1 MDFGCKIKVRIIIAV
16 LALLCLEACNHKK
29 TEPATTDAD
38 SVGAL
43 AADSAV
49 TDDNAAEEAIAG
61 DVPRAADELFDD
73 FFFNFSVN
81 RKLQKERTVF
91 PLKSVNGNKTEYI
104 ERNNWRM
111 DYFFMKQG
119 YYTLLFDDEK
129 HMRIVNDTTLSHA
142 IVEKIY
148 FNTSSVIQYVF
159 NRENGL
165 WMLTSLNT
173 IPISASDNATFLE
186 FFHKFATDSA
196 FQQNSLD
203 ETVQFSGPDPDDDFS
218 RMEGIITADTWEAFA
233 PQLPQKMIYNI
244 IYGSRRPEG
253 NRKIFLMR
261 GVANGMELEMTFVKK
276 NSQWRLAKLST

>member
-1 MDFGCKIKVRIIIAV
+1 MKVHIIIAIFT
-16 LALLCLEACNHKK
+16 LLGLEACNSNK
-29 TEPATTDAD
+29 TQPSEGDAD
-38 SVGAL
+38 SIAAL
-43 AADSAV
+43 PSDSAATSNEADEEV
-49 TDDNAAEEAIAG
+49 VAE
-61 DVPRAADELFDD
+61 DVPKAADELFDD

-81 RKLQKERTVF
+81 KKLQKERILF
-91 PLKSVNGNKTEYI
+91 PLKSVNGSKTEYI
-104 ERNNWRM
+104 ERSNWRM

-129 HMRIVNDTTLSHA
+129 HMKIVNDTTLTHA

-159 NRENGL
+159 DRRGGL

-173 IPISASDNATFLE
+173 IPVSSSDNATFLE
-186 FFHKFATDSA
+186 FFHKFATDSV

-203 ETVQFSGPDPDDDFS
+203 ETVVFSGPDPDDDFS

-244 IYGSRRPEG
+244 IYGRHRPEG

-261 GVANGMELEMTFVKK
+261 GIANGMELEMTFVKK
-276 NSQWRLAKLST
+276 NSQWMLAKLST